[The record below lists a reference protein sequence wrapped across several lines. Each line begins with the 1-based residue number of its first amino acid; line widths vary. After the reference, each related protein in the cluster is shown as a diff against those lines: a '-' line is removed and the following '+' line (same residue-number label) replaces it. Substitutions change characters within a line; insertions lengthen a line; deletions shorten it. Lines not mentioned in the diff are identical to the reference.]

1 MPGSWI
7 AADSWTWFDKTTPRL
22 GFQLMKM
29 WIFPHNLW
37 LGPKLFQ
44 VKYDIIGT
52 CINRLLGPTVI
63 LYKVILGQ
71 TWEVFC
77 LLPSQVRFP
86 DMKRA
91 KYWAAEVCSRET
103 VYSQGN
109 QARNKSEICLLESEG
124 VGIFR
129 RYQQCGLRLRERCL
143 EVGKRWGHWS
153 SIQAYLSYMLLHG
166 MNVLIFG
173 PVLSKGHPSDIST
186 GPVLGSVV
194 PTSLSQLS
202 MNWTQLTSS
211 SQKIPSENICLG

>member
-7 AADSWTWFDKTTPRL
+7 AADSWIWFDKTTLRL

-44 VKYDIIGT
+44 VKYDIFGT
-52 CINRLLGPTVI
+52 CINRLLGPSVI

-77 LLPSQVRFP
+77 LLPSQVCFP

-109 QARNKSEICLLESEG
+109 QARNKSQICLLESEG
-124 VGIFR
+124 VGIFM
-129 RYQQCGLRLRERCL
+129 RYQQCDLRLRERWL
-143 EVGKRWGHWS
+143 EVGGKVREVVGVLHRCTWVMCVVKMGVHSLMGAQSFSASDVKRTGQEMPG
-153 SIQAYLSYMLLHG
+153 QA
-166 MNVLIFG
+166 
-173 PVLSKGHPSDIST
+173 
-186 GPVLGSVV
+186 
-194 PTSLSQLS
+194 
-202 MNWTQLTSS
+202 
-211 SQKIPSENICLG
+211 